1 MKKILQAI
9 TQSIEAHPPDYCNY
23 DSLLDMLYWQYT
35 ETNSIDNE
43 KIRGHFDTLR
53 ARIPLSRTEYDEI
66 MYTICDLCL
75 EHGRLA
81 FIEGLRLGVVL
92 MQELNI
98 KESRA

>member
-9 TQSIEAHPPDYCNY
+9 TQSIEAHPPDYSNY
-23 DSLLDMLYWQYT
+23 DTLLDMLYWQYT